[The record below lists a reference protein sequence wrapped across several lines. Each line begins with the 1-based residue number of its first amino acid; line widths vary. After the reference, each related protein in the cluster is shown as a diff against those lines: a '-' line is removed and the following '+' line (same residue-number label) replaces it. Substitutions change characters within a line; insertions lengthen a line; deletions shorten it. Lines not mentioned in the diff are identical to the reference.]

1 MKVAVLKHQFVTS
14 VPENPE
20 QGVLY
25 VSLPYRTAIHKCCCG
40 CGHEVV
46 TPFSPTDWK
55 VTFDGVTV
63 SLCPSIGNWSLPC
76 RSHYWIESGKIQWAE
91 NWSNERIAVGRAQ
104 DRRLKEQYYG
114 NETKPLQAAPVL
126 EAPQNRV
133 DLPRTTWW
141 KRIAKIWS

>member
-20 QGVLY
+20 EGVLY

-55 VTFDGVTV
+55 LTFDGVAI
-63 SLCPSIGNWSLPC
+63 SLRPSIGNWSLPC
-76 RSHYWIESGKIQWAE
+76 RSHYWIESGKIEWAE
-91 NWSNERIAVGRAQ
+91 DWSDERIALDRAH
-104 DRRLKEQYYG
+104 DRCLKERHYG
-114 NETKPLQAAPVL
+114 LETKTPRAAPVMG
-126 EAPQNRV
+126 ASQNQI
-133 DLPRTTWW
+133 DSPRTTWW
-141 KRIAKIWS
+141 KRLAKMWS

>member
-20 QGVLY
+20 EGVLY

-40 CGHEVV
+40 CGHEVA

-55 VTFDGVTV
+55 LTFDGVSI

-76 RSHYWIESGKIQWAE
+76 RSHYWIESGKIEWAE
-91 NWSNERIAVGRAQ
+91 DWSDERIALGRAH
-104 DRRLKEQYYG
+104 DSWLKERYYG
-114 NETKPLQAAPVL
+114 NETKQLQAVPVM
-126 EAPQNRV
+126 EASQNRV
-133 DLPRTTWW
+133 DLPRTAWW
-141 KRIAKIWS
+141 KRIARMWS